1 MHVIR
6 LLGSKLSIGVVAV
19 VCAGGGAAAV
29 LHFSG
34 GSPARH
40 SQVLGEKFTVNGH
53 GNGNAGGGS
62 STPAPATKPGKGN
75 TNNNNNNK
83 RNGNGNGH
91 SAPGKAFT
99 ISGTLSGLFPGVT
112 SKLYLTVNNPNNQAM
127 TVTNL
132 TATVTSVTKAA
143 NAPAGTCA
151 ATAANLVI
159 HAFTGPSFTV
169 AANSSRSA
177 SPAYL
182 PVVMPSS
189 VANACQGA
197 TFTLS
202 FSGTGTQA

>member
-1 MHVIR
+1 MHIAHLFR
-6 LLGSKLSIGVVAV
+6 SKLSIGVATVLCV
-19 VCAGGGAAAV
+19 GGGAAAV
-29 LHFSG
+29 LQYSG
-34 GSPARH
+34 GSPAKN
-40 SQVLGEKFTVNGH
+40 SQVLGEKFTVSGH

-62 STPAPATKPGKGN
+62 STPAPATKPGNGGDN
-75 TNNNNNNK
+75 SN
-83 RNGNGNGH
+83 NGNGNGNG
-91 SAPGKAFT
+91 APGKAFT

-132 TATVTSVTKAA
+132 TATVTSVTKAS
-143 NAPAGTCA
+143 NAPAGICA

-159 HAFTGPSFTV
+159 HAFTGPSFTI
-169 AANSSRSA
+169 AANSSRSS
-177 SPAYL
+177 SPAYV

-202 FSGTGTQA
+202 FSGTGAQA